1 MPPVPPQRIP
11 AGPPDLT
18 CDPDRV
24 RRIPGTLGLATGTT
38 RSPAQL
44 CQAACRRGTP
54 AGFPGVG
61 VRRWI
66 LALLSLLPGSLA
78 GISPVI
84 AGGEGP
90 ARSLSSAGPVANPA
104 AVDARIAEL
113 AADIDRFLD
122 DRLAQ
127 EQVVAAPLAD
137 DAEFFRRVSLD
148 VAGRV
153 PRVAALREF
162 LADTRPDK
170 RRRAVDDL
178 LAGPAYVAHF
188 ARVWRGVMIPEADSN
203 PEVRFLLPPFEAW
216 LRRRLLDNIPYDR
229 LVREILEMT
238 VDPRQADNPFQPQ
251 PGLNALSYYQSKQ
264 LKPENLAAST
274 ARMFLGVRIECAQ
287 CHDHPFDEWKQEQ
300 FWGYAA
306 FFAGLKRD
314 GNADAAMMQINAIE
328 ESLGPTQLEIP
339 LQGKTVTPTHF
350 DGSQPTLGSRDS
362 PRRILANWMVSP
374 ENGYFART
382 LVNRLWG
389 QFFGTGIV
397 HPIDDFTAENPPSHP
412 ELLDRLARMFVDSGH
427 DLKLVIRVLTA
438 TQAYQRTS
446 RQTDAS
452 QTDPRLFSRMAVK
465 GLTPDQIFDSIAQA
479 TGFREDRQ
487 RNMSPLG
494 DPGSARGEFVQM
506 FENTRDSQTE
516 TQTTILQALAMMN
529 GRFVADATSPG
540 NSQTL
545 AALIDFP
552 LMTQGE
558 RIETLYMAA
567 LGRPP
572 EAEEMT
578 RLENYVQSGG
588 PTGDWKQ
595 ALGDVFWSLLNSSE
609 FLFNR

>member
-11 AGPPDLT
+11 AGPPDLP
-18 CDPDRV
+18 CGPDLV
-24 RRIPGTLGLATGTT
+24 RRLPGTLPLVTGTT

-44 CQAACRRGTP
+44 CQAECRRGTP
-54 AGFPGVG
+54 AGFPGAG

-66 LALLSLLPGSLA
+66 LALLSLLPGNLA

-90 ARSLSSAGPVANPA
+90 AHSLSSAGPVANPA

-529 GRFVADATSPG
+529 GRFVADATSPE

>member
-18 CDPDRV
+18 CDPDLV
-24 RRIPGTLGLATGTT
+24 RRIPGTLPLATGTT

>member
-1 MPPVPPQRIP
+1 MPVLSPQPHSPPVGGPNI
-11 AGPPDLT
+11 AGWSRARCRGLSALT
-18 CDPDRV
+18 TRRV
-24 RRIPGTLGLATGTT
+24 SFAGGLAQRLRASRLLG
-38 RSPAQL
+38 
-44 CQAACRRGTP
+44 
-54 AGFPGVG
+54 
-61 VRRWI
+61 WI
-66 LALLSLLPGSLA
+66 LLVGLSG
-78 GISPVI
+78 VVH
-84 AGGEGP
+84 GEEP
-90 ARSLSSAGPVANPA
+90 ARNLSSAATKATGRATGRETVEAL
-104 AVDARIAEL
+104 DARVAAL
-113 AADIDRFLD
+113 AREIDRHLE

-137 DAEFFRRVSLD
+137 DAEFYRRVSLD

-162 LADTRPDK
+162 LADPRPDK

-216 LRRRLLDNIPYDR
+216 LRRRLLDNVPYDV
-229 LVREILEMT
+229 LVREVLEMT
-238 VDPRQADNPFQPQ
+238 VDPRQAANPFQPQ
-251 PGLNALSYYQSKQ
+251 AALNALSYYQSKQ

-287 CHDHPFDEWKQEQ
+287 CHDHPFDDWKQEQ

-314 GNADAAMMQINAIE
+314 GNPDAGMMQINAIE
-328 ESLGPTQLEIP
+328 EALGPTQLEIP
-339 LQGKTVTPTHF
+339 LKGKTVTPTYF
-350 DGSQPTLGSRDS
+350 DGSQPPLGFRDS

-389 QFFGTGIV
+389 QLFGLGIV
-397 HPIDDFTAENPPSHP
+397 HPIDDFTTENPPSHP
-412 ELLDRLARMFVDSGH
+412 ELLDRLALMFVESGH

-465 GLTPDQIFDSIAQA
+465 GLSPDQIFDSIAQA
-479 TGFREDRQ
+479 TGFREERG
-487 RNMSPLG
+487 RNLSPLG
-494 DPGSARGEFVQM
+494 DPNSLRAEFVQM

-529 GRFVADATSPG
+529 GTFVADATSPE

-552 LMTQGE
+552 LMTHGE
-558 RIETLYMAA
+558 RIETLYLAA

-572 EAEEMT
+572 EPEERR
-578 RLENYVQSGG
+578 RLEKYVETGG

>member
-18 CDPDRV
+18 CDPDLV
-24 RRIPGTLGLATGTT
+24 RRIPGTLPLATGTT
-38 RSPAQL
+38 RPPAQL

-54 AGFPGVG
+54 AGFPGAG

-339 LQGKTVTPTHF
+339 LPGKTVTPTHF

>member
-18 CDPDRV
+18 CDPDLV
-24 RRIPGTLGLATGTT
+24 RRIPGTLPLATGTT
-38 RSPAQL
+38 RPPAQL

-287 CHDHPFDEWKQEQ
+287 CHDHPFDEWKQEH

-452 QTDPRLFSRMAVK
+452 QTDPRLFSRMVVK

-479 TGFREDRQ
+479 TGFREDRR

-529 GRFVADATSPG
+529 GRFVADATSPE

-578 RLENYVQSGG
+578 RLENYVKSGG

>member
-1 MPPVPPQRIP
+1 MP
-11 AGPPDLT
+11 
-18 CDPDRV
+18 
-24 RRIPGTLGLATGTT
+24 
-38 RSPAQL
+38 SPAPHRISADHPAPPCAWAVPSQVVPRTGSPRTL
-44 CQAACRRGTP
+44 SRRAPWGCV
-54 AGFPGVG
+54 PGG
-61 VRRWI
+61 IGGW
-66 LALLSLLPGSLA
+66 LLLVGSLA
-78 GISPVI
+78 FAAPASVR
-84 AGGEGP
+84 ADGP
-90 ARSLSSAGPVANPA
+90 ARAAAPA
-104 AVDARIAEL
+104 DAAAKTDALDARIAVFAAELDVLLDNRL
-113 AADIDRFLD
+113 AA
-122 DRLAQ
+122 
-127 EQVVAAPLAD
+127 EQVTAAPLAD

-170 RRRAVDDL
+170 RRRAVDEL

-216 LRRRLLDNIPYDR
+216 LRRRLLDNVPYDG

-238 VDPRQADNPFQPQ
+238 VDPRQAANPFQPQ
-251 PGLNALSYYQSKQ
+251 VGLNALSYYQAKQ

-287 CHDHPFDEWKQEQ
+287 CHDHPFDDWKQEQ

-328 ESLGPTQLEIP
+328 EALGPTQLEIP
-339 LQGKTVTPTHF
+339 LQGKTVTPTYF
-350 DGSQPTLGSRDS
+350 DGSQPSLGFRDS
-362 PRRILANWMVSP
+362 PRRVLANWMVSP

-412 ELLDRLARMFVDSGH
+412 ELLDRLAQMFVETGH

-465 GLTPDQIFDSIAQA
+465 GLNPDQIFDSIAQA
-479 TGFREDRQ
+479 TGFREERG
-487 RNMSPLG
+487 RNVSPLG
-494 DPGSARGEFVQM
+494 DPNSLRAEFVQM

-529 GRFVADATSPG
+529 GKFVADATSPE

-552 LMTQGE
+552 LMTHGE
-558 RIETLYMAA
+558 RLETLYLAA

-572 EAEEMT
+572 EGEERR
-578 RLENYVQSGG
+578 RLENYVETGG